1 MNLLE
6 PTLSRRMARVVQTM
20 DLDLK
25 ARFIEAVKMASS
37 EDQILEPYRS
47 YLKNGYKPDK
57 VISTLQGEK

>member
-25 ARFIEAVKMASS
+25 ARFIEAVKLASS

-47 YLKNGYKPDK
+47 YLKKGYKPDK
-57 VISTLQGEK
+57 VISQN

>member
-1 MNLLE
+1 
-6 PTLSRRMARVVQTM
+6 MARVVQTM

>member
-57 VISTLQGEK
+57 VTPILRQE

>member
-37 EDQILEPYRS
+37 EDQIFEPYRS

>member
-1 MNLLE
+1 MNIYE
-6 PTLSRRMARVVQTM
+6 PAISRRMAKIVQNM
-20 DLDLK
+20 PPEVK
-25 ARFIEAVKMASS
+25 YRFIDAVEMASG

>member
-1 MNLLE
+1 MNIFE
-6 PTLSRRMARVVQTM
+6 VELSRRMAKVVQNM
-20 DLDLK
+20 PLEVRN
-25 ARFIEAVKMASS
+25 RFIEVVKLASS